1 MYYATSVSQ
10 KNRCPP
16 FFSSSSPTWIE
27 VIFRGVPDK
36 SVFWCIFANH
46 FIYCRSTQFANHIYQ
61 QKMLPCQHLPKQRK
75 KSPRV
80 CVCVP
85 YIYIWKYLHP
95 PTVWMS
101 LLRQASWFWISIH
114 NWALTL
120 DIALS
125 SSLLRGGCKQSLESS
140 AKDGMFFRWSGEG
153 WDVFQVKQL
162 KSNKNAWILCIKEP
176 QTYDNT
182 W

>member
-27 VIFRGVPDK
+27 VIFMGVPGK

-61 QKMLPCQHLPKQRK
+61 PKMLPCQHLPKQRK

-80 CVCVP
+80 CVCVCTI
-85 YIYIWKYLHP
+85 YIYMEISP
-95 PTVWMS
+95 PANRVDVANAA
-101 LLRQASWFWISIH
+101 ASWFWISIH

-140 AKDGMFFRWSGEG
+140 AKDGC
-153 WDVFQVKQL
+153 FQVKRWRLGCFSGEAVEIQ
-162 KSNKNAWILCIKEP
+162 
-176 QTYDNT
+176 
-182 W
+182 